1 MISDLY
7 QRTKPQ
13 LSERLELVES
23 HFSKPSLQV
32 PSGIVYK
39 LTVLVYEVE
48 LPVRLLEAL

>member
-13 LSERLELVES
+13 LSERLES

-39 LTVLVYEVE
+39 LTVLIYAVE